1 LQQNSRFSHINAA
14 TIGER
19 ASVEW
24 VRDPG
29 ASSDRESVAVAL
41 TSADRQLVQRCLN
54 HEPGAWNDFVDRYL
68 GLVYHVIHFT
78 AHLRSVTLRPEDV
91 EDTAAEI
98 LIQIVANDYAVFRQ
112 FEGRSSL
119 ATYLTVI
126 ARRICVRQLAERA
139 AAVKTMSLSN
149 GKEPAQPEAAPRV
162 EHGLEVLEEVEALLT
177 RLPRRT
183 RQVVKLFFLE
193 GRKYEEISTEL
204 GLPVNTI
211 GPILSR
217 AKQVLRK
224 RMQKRS
230 EGNGTLAKQRTR
242 ASARSAGKGA

>member
-1 LQQNSRFSHINAA
+1 M
-14 TIGER
+14 
-19 ASVEW
+19 
-24 VRDPG
+24 
-29 ASSDRESVAVAL
+29 AL

-54 HEPGAWNDFVDRYL
+54 HEPGAWNDFVDHYL
-68 GLVYHVIHFT
+68 RLIYHVIHFS
-78 AHLRSVTLRPEDV
+78 AHLRSVRLQPEDV
-91 EDTAAEI
+91 EDLAADI

-139 AAVKTMSLSN
+139 VAMKTMSLSN
-149 GKEPAQPEAAPRV
+149 GREPAQPEPAPKA
-162 EHGLEVLEEVEALLT
+162 EHGLETLEEVQVLLA

-204 GLPVNTI
+204 GIPINTI

-217 AKQVLRK
+217 AKQVLRQ
-224 RMQKRS
+224 RMQKRA
-230 EGNGTLAKQRTR
+230 ERNGPTAKKRTSP
-242 ASARSAGKGA
+242 SARSAGQGT